1 MVWVMTSG
9 GALERTSGL
18 AYDMDDQA
26 IRYYRRGAWAAIAVV
41 LFAIMLVYIV
51 FQLRRLLRNEQ

>member
-1 MVWVMTSG
+1 M
-9 GALERTSGL
+9 
-18 AYDMDDQA
+18 YDQA
-26 IRYYRRGAWAAIAVV
+26 IKYYRLGYSASIAVV

>member
-1 MVWVMTSG
+1 LGYTASTAG
-9 GALERTSGL
+9 
-18 AYDMDDQA
+18 
-26 IRYYRRGAWAAIAVV
+26 V